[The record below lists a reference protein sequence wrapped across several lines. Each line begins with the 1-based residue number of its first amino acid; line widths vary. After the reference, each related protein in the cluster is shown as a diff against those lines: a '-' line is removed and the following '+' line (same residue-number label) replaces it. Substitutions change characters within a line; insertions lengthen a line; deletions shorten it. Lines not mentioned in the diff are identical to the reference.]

1 MWRLP
6 AAGMPIRRSSVPPSL
21 SVRRTS
27 LRVCPVCLE
36 PTRDCLC
43 DLDAEDDEMAEG
55 VAQAWRGG
63 GGDDGSDEEE
73 T

>member
-1 MWRLP
+1 M
-6 AAGMPIRRSSVPPSL
+6 
-21 SVRRTS
+21 
-27 LRVCPVCLE
+27 RVCPVCLE